1 MSLRILF
8 AIHGPADARTAV
20 FLTVSKRADYLRGA
34 GHHVDIV
41 SPADFA
47 VGTWSRLQPV
57 LLPLELAA
65 RGRLRDYDVVVFH
78 SYLAWAHAAAALGGR
93 RRPAAIVA
101 FHGLEPLYHAAV
113 SGELAR
119 TGERVS
125 GRFQLLHSTIVP
137 KLLRLACRRADGV
150 FCLNAQERSFLL
162 ANGWA
167 EPARVSV
174 LPNGVDAELLALPRC
189 HRPLARRLLFTGQ
202 WLRAKGIGYLA
213 DAFTRIARSYPDVE
227 LTCVG
232 TGAGSDVVFRDFDP
246 ALHGRLRVLPRV
258 NRSEL
263 AAELARADVF
273 LFPSLSEGFSGALLE
288 AMASGL
294 PVVATPAGA
303 APDLLQQDVTGLVVP
318 FADAAALAD
327 AASAAAGRSASAR
340 GTRRGCT
347 PDRDDLR
354 MGRGERRVRGADRAG
369 GGRHRMT
376 DGRHTRDVYDAWHER
391 VSGAAALDT
400 PWHRL
405 VQDVI
410 DVPRD
415 LDGRRVLE
423 IACGRGDFAE
433 WCASHSAPSCLVAAD
448 FSMSAVGLRA
458 GAVSTDIAPCGSSRP
473 MRRRLRCRRTRWI
486 R

>member
-47 VGTWSRLQPV
+47 VGTWSRLQPI
-57 LLPLELAA
+57 LLPLELAT

-113 SGELAR
+113 SSELAR

-125 GRFQLLHSTIVP
+125 GRFQFLHSTIVP

-174 LPNGVDAELLALPRC
+174 LPNGVDAELLAPPRC
-189 HRPLARRLLFTGQ
+189 HRPLARRLIFTGQ
-202 WLRAKGIGYLA
+202 WLRAKGIRYLA
-213 DAFTRIARSYPDVE
+213 DAFTRIASRYPDVE

-258 NRSEL
+258 GRSEL

-303 APDLLQQDVTGLVVP
+303 APDLLQQDVTGIVVP
-318 FADAAALAD
+318 FADAGALAD
-327 AASAAAGRSASAR
+327 AASALLDDRP
-340 GTRRGCT
+340 RREA
-347 PDRDDLR
+347 L
-354 MGRGERRVRGADRAG
+354 
-369 GGRHRMT
+369 
-376 DGRHTRDVYDAWHER
+376 
-391 VSGAAALDT
+391 GAAA
-400 PWHRL
+400 
-405 VQDVI
+405 
-410 DVPRD
+410 
-415 LDGRRVLE
+415 RR
-423 IACGRGDFAE
+423 IATTYEWDAVNAAFAAQIE
-433 WCASHSAPSCLVAAD
+433 RVVA
-448 FSMSAVGLRA
+448 G
-458 GAVSTDIAPCGSSRP
+458 IA
-473 MRRRLRCRRTRWI
+473 
-486 R
+486 